1 MLEPTDIRNWFS
13 SYVYESPT
21 LDTNDDFMHLLY
33 KEFVVEENN
42 TVKEEIF
49 EEFKRSRSN
58 DEKIVDE
65 LESSG
70 LENCKDS
77 QREKGHKKQP
87 SNEVFHLFLFF
98 FLFPSFRAF
107 KFI

>member
-21 LDTNDDFMHLLY
+21 LDTNDDFMHLVY
-33 KEFVVEENN
+33 KESN

-49 EEFKRSRSN
+49 EEFKRSRSS

-77 QREKGHKKQP
+77 QRDNGHKKRP
-87 SNEVFHLFLFF
+87 SNEVFHLYLFF
-98 FLFPSFRAF
+98 FLFPSFHAF
-107 KFI
+107 NFI